1 MFDSLTIAERERL
14 AYAEGFTETARLLG
28 QTDDAQTERNALLD
42 EVERLRDEL
51 RDLQR
56 ETQDYA
62 EYRAFFEECF
72 EHLAG
77 HYPAPSVTSDYD
89 KSVIFTAI
97 DNAEGAA

>member
-1 MFDSLTIAERERL
+1 MFNSLTIEERERL
-14 AYAEGFTETARLLG
+14 AYAEGFTETARVLG
-28 QTDDAQTERNALLD
+28 QIVDVEAERDELLD
-42 EVERLRDEL
+42 EVEWLRDEL

-56 ETQDYA
+56 ETQNHA

-89 KSVIFTAI
+89 KSVIFETL
-97 DNAEGAA
+97 DRAEGGQ

>member
-1 MFDSLTIAERERL
+1 MFDSLTIADRERL
-14 AYAEGFTETARLLG
+14 AYAEGFTEKDRVLG
-28 QTDDAQTERNALLD
+28 QTDDAQTERDALLD

-56 ETQDYA
+56 ETQNHT
-62 EYRAFFEECF
+62 EYRTFFEECF

-77 HYPAPSVTSDYD
+77 HYQAPSVTSDYD

-97 DNAEGAA
+97 NNAEGAA

>member
-1 MFDSLTIAERERL
+1 MFNSLTIEERERL
-14 AYAEGFTETARLLG
+14 AYAEGFTETARVLG
-28 QTDDAQTERNALLD
+28 QIVDAEAERDELLD

-56 ETQDYA
+56 ETQNHA

-72 EHLAG
+72 EHLDG

-89 KSVIFTAI
+89 KSVIFETL
-97 DNAEGAA
+97 DRAEGGQ